1 VLMVFWSAGHEPDA
15 LILDE
20 LFAEADDRVFH

>member
-1 VLMVFWSAGHEPDA
+1 MVFWSAGHEPDA

-20 LFAEADDRVFH
+20 LFAEIEDRVFH

>member
-1 VLMVFWSAGHEPDA
+1 VYWSAGIEPDA

-20 LFAEADDRVFH
+20 LCDDDSERIAH